1 MQISRR
7 VVVVLVA
14 LMLGAPTA
22 AIAQTETIPDGG
34 SGVSPQPPVSLA
46 GDKPEEPATKPQAAR
61 KPRAAS
67 ETVELPNTGSD
78 PRLLFLVG
86 VALTLFGVGLRLRTA
101 DADDY

>member
-1 MQISRR
+1 MQIPGR

-14 LMLGAPTA
+14 LMLGAPPA

-34 SGVSPQPPVSLA
+34 SGVSAQPPVSLA
-46 GDKPEEPATKPQAAR
+46 GDKQDEPATEPQAATKPQAASGT
-61 KPRAAS
+61 A
-67 ETVELPNTGSD
+67 ELPNTGSD
-78 PRLLFLVG
+78 PRLLFLAG

>member
-7 VVVVLVA
+7 VVVLLAA
-14 LMLGAPTA
+14 LALGAPA
-22 AIAQTETIPDGG
+22 AAVAQTATVPESGT
-34 SGVSPQPPVSLA
+34 GVSTTPPVTLG
-46 GDKPEEPATKPQAAR
+46 GDTQDKPATKP
-61 KPRAAS
+61 RAAPG
-67 ETVELPNTGSD
+67 TAELPNTGSD